1 MSSPLTA
8 RGRLHA
14 IDSIMNAR
22 FNTAAA
28 PHIRGGDPTYWAS
41 RHGMGPGIHSQAL
54 RERDRLERASDAT
67 LCAELAELN

>member
-14 IDSIMNAR
+14 IESIMQAR
-22 FNTAAA
+22 FTSVAS
-28 PHIRGGDPTYWAS
+28 HRIRGGNPTYWAS
-41 RHGMGPGIHSQAL
+41 RHGMGPGVHSQAL
-54 RERDRLERASDAT
+54 RERDRLVRASDAQ

>member
-14 IDSIMNAR
+14 IDSIMKAR
-22 FNTAAA
+22 FSAVASA
-28 PHIRGGDPTYWAS
+28 RIRDGDPTYWAS
-41 RHGMGPGIHSQAL
+41 RHGMGSFIHSQAL

-67 LCAELAELN
+67 LCAELGELN

>member
-14 IDSIMNAR
+14 IDRIMRAR
-22 FNTAAA
+22 FTSVASAR
-28 PHIRGGDPTYWAS
+28 IRGGDPTYWAS
-41 RHGMGPGIHSQAL
+41 SHGMGRGTHNQAL
-54 RERDRLERASDAT
+54 REKHRLQSASDAQ